1 MRLLRRLILPS
12 LLAPWLTGLV
22 GSLVFGRS
30 PDFTITASEL
40 FSGFLLSFIFAG
52 VMLAFVLPL
61 GLAISQYAIPVL
73 IKAGIVVV
81 GSAICGWMIVGLITL
96 FSGQTSIGS
105 NDNWGGTAE
114 LTAAFSQVSAFALPA
129 GSRDAAILA
138 TLIGYLLTH

>member
-22 GSLVFGRS
+22 GSLLFGRS
-30 PDFTITASEL
+30 PDFVITASEL
-40 FSGFLLSFIFAG
+40 FFGFLLSFVFAA
-52 VMLAFVLPL
+52 VLLAFVLPL

-96 FSGQTSIGS
+96 FSGQKPDWAGS
-105 NDNWGGTAE
+105 
-114 LTAAFSQVSAFALPA
+114 FAFAGLFGAIPA
-129 GSRDAAILA
+129 AVAAAIWSALNLDFLRLDRPQWLSA
-138 TLIGYLLTH
+138 A

>member
-22 GSLVFGRS
+22 GSLLFGRS
-30 PDFTITASEL
+30 PDFVITASEL
-40 FSGFLLSFIFAG
+40 FFGFLLSFVFAA
-52 VMLAFVLPL
+52 VLLAFVLPL

-96 FSGQTSIGS
+96 LFSGQKP
-105 NDNWGGTAE
+105 DW
-114 LTAAFSQVSAFALPA
+114 A
-129 GSRDAAILA
+129 GSFAFGRLFGAIPAAVAAAIWSALNLDFLRLDRPQKLSA
-138 TLIGYLLTH
+138 A